1 MSQSKFLK
9 WFPDYDVT
17 KDLRFIEGFE
27 KGEKKGI
34 IKGIEQCIEKGIDLG
49 IEKEK
54 TANIINSYKNGIS
67 IPLIANIF
75 GLDEAKIQQILKD
88 NNLI

>member
-1 MSQSKFLK
+1 MRQSKFLK
-9 WFPDYDVT
+9 WFPDYDIT

-27 KGEKKGI
+27 KGLKKGI
-34 IKGIEQCIEKGIDLG
+34 KKGLEKSINIG

-54 TANIINSYKNGIS
+54 TATVISSYKNGIS
-67 IPLIANIF
+67 IPLISNISGF
-75 GLDEAKIQQILKD
+75 DEAKIEQILKD